1 MTPLP
6 ARCQSLRK
14 HAIVQLSYGYFIEE
28 VMTSIS
34 PRPVRVRIAP
44 SPTGDPHIGTAYI
57 ALFNYVFAK
66 KHGGKFIVRI
76 EDTDQT
82 RFRKDSEAMI
92 LECLKWVGLPWDEG
106 PDVGGPHAP
115 YRQSERTHLYREY
128 AQVLLNKGHAYRCFC
143 TSERLDTVRKERMAQ
158 KLQGG
163 YDRHCRDLSAADVEQ
178 KLKSGASF
186 TIRMKMPL
194 SGQTTFNDGLRGPV
208 SFENE
213 GIDDQVLL
221 KSDGFPTYHLANVV
235 DDHEMQIS
243 HVIRGEEWISS
254 TPKHVVLY
262 EMFGWQKPE
271 FTHLP
276 LLRNADKSKI
286 SKRKQPTSINYYRRK
301 GILPDALR
309 NYLALMGW
317 SYGDDK
323 EIFSTQDMIEH
334 FSIERMTLGGPVFD
348 LEKLAWIN
356 GHYMRNLNTVHYV
369 NHLREE
375 IFSPAYLAQ
384 IVPLIRDRIEKFE
397 DFIGAAHFFF
407 SGDLKYD
414 PQLLLPKGRAPGDVA
429 QNLSDALD
437 ALEVLE
443 SWTVSDITAAMEGFL
458 VAKNL
463 KAKDIYMPLRV
474 ATTGAKETPP
484 LFESMA
490 VIGKEMVRRRI
501 RCAVSTLN
509 TLPTAE
515 QPAAPAGADK
525 GKPQTGK
532 H

>member
-1 MTPLP
+1 MTV
-6 ARCQSLRK
+6 S
-14 HAIVQLSYGYFIEE
+14 S
-28 VMTSIS
+28 S
-34 PRPVRVRIAP
+34 RPVRVRIAP

-92 LECLKWVGLPWDEG
+92 LDCLKWVGLPWDEG

-115 YRQSERTHLYREY
+115 YRQSERTQLYREY
-128 AQVLLNKGHAYRCFC
+128 AQVLLDKGHAYRCFC
-143 TSERLDTVRKERMAQ
+143 SSERLEVVRKDRMAQ

-163 YDRHCRDLSAADVEQ
+163 YDRHCRELSQTEVDKSV
-178 KLKSGASF
+178 KSGLTF
-186 TIRMKMPL
+186 TVRMKMPL
-194 SGQTTFNDGLRGPV
+194 TGQTTFHDGLRGLV
-208 SFENE
+208 SFEND
-213 GIDDQVLL
+213 GVDDQVLL

-262 EMFGWQKPE
+262 DMFGWLRPE

-323 EIFSTQDMIEH
+323 EIFTTQDMIEH

-356 GHYMRNLNTVHYV
+356 GHYMRSLSTESYV
-369 NHLREE
+369 AHLRDE
-375 IFSPAYLAQ
+375 IFSSEALSN
-384 IVPLIRDRIEKFE
+384 IVPLIRERIEKFE
-397 DFIGAAHFFF
+397 DFIGASFFFF

-414 PQLLLPKGRAPGDVA
+414 PQLLLPKGRTPAETAGI
-429 QNLSDALD
+429 LTEALD

-443 SWTVSDITAAMEGFL
+443 SWTVADITSAMEGFL
-458 VAKNL
+458 AAKNL
-463 KAKDIYMPLRV
+463 KAKDVYMPLRV
-474 ATTGAKETPP
+474 ATTGSKETPP
-484 LFESMA
+484 LFDSMA

-501 RCAVSTLN
+501 RCAATTLLA
-509 TLPTAE
+509 LPVQEQTVATAKS
-515 QPAAPAGADK
+515 PAGK
-525 GKPQTGK
+525 N
-532 H
+532 

>member
-1 MTPLP
+1 MNED
-6 ARCQSLRK
+6 
-14 HAIVQLSYGYFIEE
+14 I
-28 VMTSIS
+28 MTSN
-34 PRPVRVRIAP
+34 PTRPVRVRIAP

-76 EDTDQT
+76 EDTDQN

-92 LECLKWVGLPWDEG
+92 LDCLRWVGLPWDEG

-115 YRQSERTHLYREY
+115 YRQSERTKLYQEH
-128 AQVLLNKGHAYRCFC
+128 AQALLNKGHAYRCFC
-143 TSERLDTVRKERMAQ
+143 SSERLDTVRKDRMAQ

-163 YDRHCRDLSAADVEQ
+163 YDRHCRQLSAEESSRRAQSSE
-178 KLKSGASF
+178 SF

-194 SGQTTFNDGLRGPV
+194 TGKTVFHDGLRGDLE
-208 SFENE
+208 FENE
-213 GIDDQVLL
+213 GVDDQVLL

-262 EMFGWQKPE
+262 DAFGWERPH

-286 SKRKQPTSINYYRRK
+286 SKRKQPTSINYYKRK

-323 EIFSTQDMIEH
+323 EIFTTEDMISH
-334 FSIERMTLGGPVFD
+334 FSLERMTLGGPVFD

-356 GHYMRNLNTVHYV
+356 GHYMRALTTDAYV
-369 NHLREE
+369 SFLQRE
-375 IFSPAYLAQ
+375 IFSADYLKQ
-384 IVPLIRDRIEKFE
+384 IVPLIRERVEKFE
-397 DFIGAAHFFF
+397 DFIGATHFFF

-414 PQLLLPKGRAPGDVA
+414 TALLLPKGRAPADTA
-429 QNLSDALD
+429 QALADALD
-437 ALEVLE
+437 ALETLE
-443 SWTVSDITAAMEGFL
+443 VWKVADITAAMEKFL
-458 VAKNL
+458 SEKNL

-484 LFESMA
+484 LFESME
-490 VIGKEMVRRRI
+490 VIGKEMVRRRV
-501 RCAVSTLN
+501 RCAIAALHA
-509 TLPTAE
+509 LPI
-515 QPAAPAGADK
+515 PSP
-525 GKPQTGK
+525 
-532 H
+532 

>member
-1 MTPLP
+1 MTPSN
-6 ARCQSLRK
+6 Q
-14 HAIVQLSYGYFIEE
+14 
-28 VMTSIS
+28 
-34 PRPVRVRIAP
+34 RPVRVRIAP

-57 ALFNYVFAK
+57 ALFNYAFAK

-92 LECLKWVGLPWDEG
+92 LESLRWVGLPWDEG

-115 YRQSERTHLYREY
+115 YRQSERTQLYREY
-128 AQVLLNKGHAYRCFC
+128 AQVLLDKGHAYRCFC
-143 TSERLDTVRKERMAQ
+143 SGERLESVRKERMAQ

-163 YDRHCRDLSAADVEQ
+163 YDRQCRNLSAEESALRAKNGE
-178 KLKSGASF
+178 SF

-194 SGQTTFNDGLRGPV
+194 TGKTIFNDGLRGDLE
-208 SFENE
+208 FEND

-262 EMFGWQKPE
+262 DMFGWQRPE

-317 SYGDDK
+317 SYGEDK
-323 EIFSTQDMIEH
+323 EIFSTSEMVEH
-334 FSIERMTLGGPVFD
+334 FELQRMTLGGPVFD
-348 LEKLAWIN
+348 LEKLAWLN
-356 GHYMRNLNTVHYV
+356 GHYMRAMSTSDYVHFLQRELFSTE
-369 NHLREE
+369 HLQR
-375 IFSPAYLAQ
+375 

-397 DFIGAAHFFF
+397 DFIGATHFFF
-407 SGDLKYD
+407 SGDLKFD
-414 PQLLLPKGRAPGDVA
+414 AALLLPKGRSPADTA
-429 QNLSDALD
+429 QALADALD
-437 ALEVLE
+437 ALETIE
-443 SWTVSDITAAMEGFL
+443 AWTVAEITNAMEQFL

-484 LFESMA
+484 LFESLE
-490 VIGKEMVRRRI
+490 VIGKEMVRRRV
-501 RCAVSTLN
+501 RCAIGALN
-509 TLPTAE
+509 AL
-515 QPAAPAGADK
+515 AASSP
-525 GKPQTGK
+525 
-532 H
+532 

>member
-1 MTPLP
+1 MT
-6 ARCQSLRK
+6 
-14 HAIVQLSYGYFIEE
+14 V
-28 VMTSIS
+28 TSS
-34 PRPVRVRIAP
+34 RPVRVRIAP

-82 RFRKDSEAMI
+82 RFRKDSESMI
-92 LECLKWVGLPWDEG
+92 LDCLKWAGLPWDEG
-106 PDVGGPHAP
+106 PDVGGPYAP
-115 YRQSERTHLYREY
+115 YRQSERTQLYREY
-128 AQVLLNKGHAYRCFC
+128 SDVLLNKGHAYRCFC
-143 TSERLDTVRKERMAQ
+143 TSERLDTVRKERMSQ

-163 YDRHCRDLSAADVEQ
+163 YDRHCRDLPWPEIEKQV
-178 KLKSGASF
+178 KNGIPF
-186 TIRMKMPL
+186 TVRMKMPL
-194 SGQTTFNDGLRGPV
+194 SGNTTFNDGLRGPV
-208 SFENE
+208 SFEND
-213 GIDDQVLL
+213 GVDDQVLL

-262 EMFGWQKPE
+262 DMFGWQRPE

-323 EIFSTQDMIEH
+323 EIFTTQDMIEH

-356 GHYMRNLNTVHYV
+356 GHYMRSLPSDAYV
-369 NHLREE
+369 SHLREE
-375 IFSPAYLAQ
+375 IFSADALSK
-384 IVPLIRDRIEKFE
+384 IVPLIRERIEKFE
-397 DFIGAAHFFF
+397 DFIGAAYFFF

-414 PQLLLPKGRAPGDVA
+414 PQLLMPKGRTPAEA
-429 QNLSDALD
+429 AAILTDALD

-443 SWTVSDITAAMEGFL
+443 SWTVADITAALEGFL
-458 VAKNL
+458 AAKNL
-463 KAKDIYMPLRV
+463 KAKDVYMPLRV
-474 ATTGAKETPP
+474 ATTGSKETPP
-484 LFESMA
+484 LFDSMA

-501 RCAVSTLN
+501 RCAATLLLS
-509 TLPTAE
+509 LPMPE
-515 QPAAPAGADK
+515 QSPAPAKSPA
-525 GKPQTGK
+525 GKN
-532 H
+532 

>member
-1 MTPLP
+1 MTPAC
-6 ARCQSLRK
+6 ARCQIARK
-14 HAIVQLSYGYFIEE
+14 RAIVQLSYEFIAEE
-28 VMTSIS
+28 NMTTSNT
-34 PRPVRVRIAP
+34 RPVRVRIAP

-82 RFRKDSEAMI
+82 RFRKDSEGMI
-92 LECLKWVGLPWDEG
+92 LDCLRWVGLPWDEG

-115 YRQSERTHLYREY
+115 YRQSERTQLYREY
-128 AQVLLNKGHAYRCFC
+128 AQVLLSKGHAYRCFC
-143 TSERLDTVRKERMAQ
+143 SGERLEQVRKERMAQ
-158 KLQGG
+158 KQQGG
-163 YDRHCRDLSAADVEQ
+163 YDRHCRELAPDVVEQ
-178 KLKSGASF
+178 KLKSGAAF
-186 TIRMKMPL
+186 TIRMKMPTGG
-194 SGQTTFNDGLRGPV
+194 STSFNDGLRGIV
-208 SFENE
+208 SFEND

-262 EMFGWQKPE
+262 DMFGWQRPE

-317 SYGDDK
+317 SYGEDK

-348 LEKLAWIN
+348 LEKLAWLN
-356 GHYMRNLNTVHYV
+356 GHYMRSLPTDQYV
-369 NHLREE
+369 GHLRKE
-375 IFSPAYLAQ
+375 IFSEENLAL

-397 DFIGAAHFFF
+397 DFIGATHFFF

-414 PQLLLPKGRAPGDVA
+414 AQLLLPKGRSPADTA
-429 QNLSDALD
+429 QVLSDALD

-443 SWTVSDITAAMEGFL
+443 TWNVADITAAMEAFL
-458 VAKNL
+458 TAKNL
-463 KAKDIYMPLRV
+463 KAKDVYMPLRV

-484 LFESMA
+484 LFDSMA

-501 RCAVSTLN
+501 RCAVAILN
-509 TLPTAE
+509 SMQIPEATPAPTVTDKSKPTA
-515 QPAAPAGADK
+515 
-525 GKPQTGK
+525 GK

>member
-1 MTPLP
+1 MTTD
-6 ARCQSLRK
+6 
-14 HAIVQLSYGYFIEE
+14 
-28 VMTSIS
+28 TS
-34 PRPVRVRIAP
+34 RPVRVRIAP

-57 ALFNYVFAK
+57 ALFNYVFAQ
-66 KHGGKFIVRI
+66 KHNGQFIVRI
-76 EDTDQT
+76 EDTDQS

-92 LECLKWVGLPWDEG
+92 LDCLKWVGLTWDEG

-115 YRQSERTHLYREY
+115 YRQSERTQLYREY
-128 AQVLLNKGHAYRCFC
+128 ANVLLGKGHAYRCFC
-143 TSERLDTVRKERMAQ
+143 SSERLENVRKDRMAQ

-163 YDRHCRDLSAADVEQ
+163 YDRHCRTLSADISEQ
-178 KLKSGASF
+178 KSKAGEPF
-186 TIRMKMPL
+186 TIRMKMPFI
-194 SGQTTFNDGLRGPV
+194 GHTTFNDGLRGPV

-262 EMFGWQKPE
+262 QMFGWQPPE

-286 SKRKQPTSINYYRRK
+286 SKRKQPTSILYFRRK

-309 NYLALMGW
+309 NFLALMGW

-323 EIFSTQDMIEH
+323 EIFSTKDMIEH
-334 FSIERMTLGGPVFD
+334 FSLQRMTLGGPVFD

-356 GHYMRNLNTVHYV
+356 GHYMRHMPTDAYV
-369 NHLREE
+369 NHLRKEV
-375 IFSPAYLAQ
+375 FSEDYLTQ
-384 IVPLIRDRIEKFE
+384 VVPLIRDRIEKFE
-397 DFIGAAHFFF
+397 DFIAATHFFF
-407 SGDLKYD
+407 SGDLRYD
-414 PQLLLPKGRAPGDVA
+414 PQLLLTKGRSPSETAKI
-429 QNLSDALD
+429 LSDALD

-443 SWTVSDITAAMEGFL
+443 SWTVTDLTAAMESFL
-458 VAKNL
+458 ASKNL
-463 KAKDIYMPLRV
+463 KAKDVYMPLRV

-484 LFESMA
+484 LFDSMQ
-490 VIGKEMVRRRI
+490 VVGKEMVRRRI
-501 RCAVSTLN
+501 RCAVSVLN
-509 TLPTAE
+509 AMPAPEGTTE
-515 QPAAPAGADK
+515 QKTPAAPQK
-525 GKPQTGK
+525 N
-532 H
+532 

>member
-1 MTPLP
+1 MT
-6 ARCQSLRK
+6 
-14 HAIVQLSYGYFIEE
+14 LS
-28 VMTSIS
+28 
-34 PRPVRVRIAP
+34 PHRPVRVRIAP

-76 EDTDQT
+76 EDTDQN
-82 RFRKDSEAMI
+82 RFRKDSESMI
-92 LECLKWVGLPWDEG
+92 LDCLRWVGLNWDEG

-115 YRQSERTHLYREY
+115 YRQSERTQLYREY
-128 AQVLLNKGHAYRCFC
+128 AQVLLDKGHAYRCFC
-143 TSERLDTVRKERMAQ
+143 SADRLENVRKDRMAQ

-163 YDRHCRDLSAADVEQ
+163 YDRHCRNLSAEESAQ
-178 KLKSGASF
+178 LAKSGAAF

-194 SGQTTFNDGLRGPV
+194 TGKTIFRDVLRGDLE
-208 SFENE
+208 FETE
-213 GIDDQVLL
+213 GIAHQVLL

-262 EMFGWQKPE
+262 DMFGWQRPE

-323 EIFSTQDMIEH
+323 EIFTTQDMVEH
-334 FSIERMTLGGPVFD
+334 FSLERMTLGGPVFD
-348 LEKLAWIN
+348 LEKLSWLN
-356 GHYMRNLNTVHYV
+356 GHYMRAMSTESYV
-369 NHLREE
+369 DFLKKELFSLEHL
-375 IFSPAYLAQ
+375 AK

-397 DFIGAAHFFF
+397 DFIGATHFFF
-407 SGDLKYD
+407 SGDLKYETS
-414 PQLLLPKGRAPGDVA
+414 LLLPKGRSPADTA
-429 QNLSDALD
+429 QALSDALD
-437 ALEVLE
+437 ALEVIE
-443 SWTVSDITAAMEGFL
+443 SWNVAEITATMEKFL
-458 VAKNL
+458 AAKNL
-463 KAKDIYMPLRV
+463 KAKDVYMPLRV
-474 ATTGAKETPP
+474 ATTGSKETPP
-484 LFESMA
+484 LFDSME
-490 VIGKEMVRRRI
+490 VIGKEMVRRRV
-501 RCAVSTLN
+501 RCAISALN
-509 TLPTAE
+509 AY
-515 QPAAPAGADK
+515 QPA
-525 GKPQTGK
+525 QT
-532 H
+532 

>member
-1 MTPLP
+1 MT
-6 ARCQSLRK
+6 AAS
-14 HAIVQLSYGYFIEE
+14 
-28 VMTSIS
+28 T
-34 PRPVRVRIAP
+34 RPVRVRIAP

-92 LECLKWVGLPWDEG
+92 LDCLRWVGLTWDEG

-115 YRQSERTHLYREY
+115 YRQSERTQLYREY
-128 AQVLLNKGHAYRCFC
+128 AQVLLAKGHAYRCFC
-143 TSERLDTVRKERMAQ
+143 SSERLDTVRKERMAQ

-163 YDRHCRDLSAADVEQ
+163 YDRHCRELSADAAEQ
-178 KLKSGASF
+178 KVKSGAHF

-194 SGQTTFNDGLRGPV
+194 SGQTTFNDGLRGAV
-208 SFENE
+208 SFDNE
-213 GIDDQVLL
+213 GVDDQVLL

-262 EMFGWQKPE
+262 DMFGWQRPE

-317 SYGDDK
+317 SWGDDK
-323 EIFSTQDMIEH
+323 ELFSTQEMIEH

-356 GHYMRNLNTVHYV
+356 GHYMRHLSTNDYV
-369 NHLREE
+369 AHLRRE
-375 IFSPAYLAQ
+375 IFSDEHLAQ

-397 DFIGAAHFFF
+397 DFMGATHFFF

-414 PQLLLPKGRAPGDVA
+414 PQLLLPKGKSPADTA
-429 QNLSDALD
+429 QALSDALD

-443 SWTVSDITAAMEGFL
+443 SWTVTDITSAMEAFL
-458 VAKNL
+458 AAKSL
-463 KAKDIYMPLRV
+463 KAKDVYMPLRV

-484 LFESMA
+484 LFESMQ

-501 RCAVSTLN
+501 RCAVAALHS
-509 TLPTAE
+509 LPAPAE
-515 QPAAPAGADK
+515 TSAAAPVADK
-525 GKPQTGK
+525 NKTPTGK
-532 H
+532 N

>member
-1 MTPLP
+1 MTV
-6 ARCQSLRK
+6 SSK
-14 HAIVQLSYGYFIEE
+14 
-28 VMTSIS
+28 
-34 PRPVRVRIAP
+34 RPVRVRIAP

-57 ALFNYVFAK
+57 ALFNYAFAK

-92 LECLKWVGLPWDEG
+92 LDCLKWVGLPWDEG

-115 YRQSERTHLYREY
+115 YRQSERTQLYREY
-128 AQVLLNKGHAYRCFC
+128 AQVLLNKGHGYRCFC
-143 TSERLDTVRKERMAQ
+143 SAERLDAVRKERMAQ

-163 YDRHCRDLSAADVEQ
+163 YDRHCRELPPAEIE
-178 KLKSGASF
+178 KNIKSGVSF

-194 SGQTTFNDGLRGPV
+194 SGQTTFNDCLRGTV

-213 GIDDQVLL
+213 GVDDQVLL

-235 DDHEMQIS
+235 DDHEMEIS

-262 EMFGWQKPE
+262 DMFGWERPE

-323 EIFSTQDMIEH
+323 EIFSTHDMIEH

-356 GHYMRNLNTVHYV
+356 GHYMRSLSTDAYV
-369 NHLREE
+369 AHLRNE
-375 IFSPAYLAQ
+375 IFTTDALAH
-384 IVPLIRDRIEKFE
+384 IVPLIRERIEKFE
-397 DFIGAAHFFF
+397 DFIGASYFFF

-414 PQLLLPKGRAPGDVA
+414 PQLLLPKGRTPAETAGI
-429 QNLSDALD
+429 LTDALD

-443 SWTVSDITAAMEGFL
+443 SWTVADITAAMEGFL
-458 VAKNL
+458 AAKNL
-463 KAKDIYMPLRV
+463 KAKDVYMPLRV
-474 ATTGAKETPP
+474 ATTGSKETPP
-484 LFESMA
+484 LFDSMA

-501 RCAVSTLN
+501 RCAATALLS
-509 TLPTAE
+509 LPVQETT
-515 QPAAPAGADK
+515 PAPAKSPA
-525 GKPQTGK
+525 GKN
-532 H
+532 

>member
-1 MTPLP
+1 MN
-6 ARCQSLRK
+6 
-14 HAIVQLSYGYFIEE
+14 
-28 VMTSIS
+28 TS
-34 PRPVRVRIAP
+34 RPVRVRIAP

-76 EDTDQT
+76 EDTDQA

-92 LECLKWVGLPWDEG
+92 LDCLRWVGLPWDEG
-106 PDVGGPHAP
+106 PDIGGPFAP
-115 YRQSERTHLYREY
+115 YRQSERTQLYREY

-143 TSERLDTVRKERMAQ
+143 TADRLDTVRKDRMAQ

-163 YDRHCRDLSAADVEQ
+163 YDRHCRDLSPAAIEER
-178 KLKSGASF
+178 LKSQTPF
-186 TIRMKMPL
+186 TIRMKMPV
-194 SGQTTFNDGLRGPV
+194 SGQTTFMDGLRGTV

-213 GIDDQVLL
+213 GVDDQVLL

-235 DDHEMQIS
+235 DDHEMQIT

-262 EMFGWQKPE
+262 DMFGWQRPE
-271 FTHLP
+271 FVHLP

-301 GILPDALR
+301 GIMPDALR

-317 SYGDDK
+317 SYGEDR

-348 LEKLAWIN
+348 LEKLAWLN
-356 GHYMRNLNTVHYV
+356 GHYMRSLPTENYV
-369 NHLREE
+369 EHLRTE
-375 IFSPAYLAQ
+375 IFSAEHLAQ

-397 DFIGAAHFFF
+397 DFINATYFFF

-414 PQLLLPKGRAPGDVA
+414 PQLLIPKGRSAADTA
-429 QNLSDALD
+429 QALSDALD
-437 ALEVLE
+437 ALEILE
-443 SWTVSDITAAMEGFL
+443 EWNVGQITTTMESFL
-458 VAKNL
+458 AAKNL
-463 KAKDIYMPLRV
+463 KAKDVYMPLRV
-474 ATTGAKETPP
+474 ATTGSKETPP
-484 LFESMA
+484 LFDSMA

-501 RCAVSTLN
+501 RCAVTALN
-509 TLPTAE
+509 TLPTQDATSTT
-515 QPAAPAGADK
+515 AAPV
-525 GKPQTGK
+525 KPTPGK